1 MKTLLDLFLGS
12 LSRANPLKRF
22 AWISEP
28 EEIETKGRNRIR
40 EIKGEFAEDGVL
52 RLSFDT
58 GIRTEIEAVS
68 FALKNRNYPCE
79 RPCQFG
85 FGAQYAFFHYLNYF
99 SEFSKFRFRYD
110 DVFGSRFNLPA
121 DFRIFFPKLAFWLE
135 IKSTFPNMSYCR
147 YFVSKHNE
155 YPEYAVC
162 VRVLNEEMTNYE
174 IYGFC
179 TGSDVQKI
187 PREIVCGFPC
197 HEIPVTR
204 EYFKPYSDFHKTVLK
219 LPMVEKFDNEHYV

>member
-1 MKTLLDLFLGS
+1 MKKLLDVFLGS
-12 LSRANPLKRF
+12 LSTANPLKRF
-22 AWISEP
+22 TWISERP
-28 EEIETKGRNRIR
+28 SVSSDVHPIR
-40 EIKGEFAEDGVL
+40 GDFVEDGTIKL
-52 RLSFDT
+52 YFDSA
-58 GIRTEIEAVS
+58 IITEIDAV
-68 FALKNRNYPCE
+68 ALALNNRGKQPPCR
-79 RPCQFG
+79 RPCKFG
-85 FGAQYAFFHYLNYF
+85 FGAQYSFYHYLNYF
-99 SEFSKFRFRYD
+99 SERSKFRFRYD
-110 DVFGSRFNLPA
+110 DPFGSRFNLPA

-174 IYGFC
+174 LYGFC

-187 PREIVCGFPC
+187 PSKLVYGCPC

-204 EYFKPYSDFHKTVLK
+204 EFFKPYSDFHKTILE
-219 LPMVEKFDNEHYV
+219 LPMVERFDNNHYV